1 MSGLIPIVHAA
12 DSEAFGA
19 AIDPVI
25 QNVINPII
33 GVLFGVAVLVFV
45 FGAFQLIRGD
55 SDSETRSNGKKAMIG
70 GIIGLFIM
78 VSAWG
83 FIRLIS
89 NTVGSL

>member
-1 MSGLIPIVHAA
+1 MFGLIPTAYAA
-12 DSEAFGA
+12 DAEAFGA
-19 AIDPVI
+19 AIDPII
-25 QNVINPII
+25 QNIIVPII

-45 FGAFQLIRGD
+45 FGVFQLIRGD

-83 FIRLIS
+83 FIRIIS
-89 NTVGSL
+89 STVTSL